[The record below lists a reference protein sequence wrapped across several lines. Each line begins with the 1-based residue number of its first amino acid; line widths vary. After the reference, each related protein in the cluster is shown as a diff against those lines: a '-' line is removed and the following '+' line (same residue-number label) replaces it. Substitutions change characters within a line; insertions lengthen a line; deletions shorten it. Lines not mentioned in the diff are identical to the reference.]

1 MKGPTPV
8 TVDDMWR
15 MIWEQRCYSIVMVT
29 SLFELGKV
37 GVCALVLSLLYC
49 TASDWNN
56 WFSSLNVRNIG
67 QTKELKSTETLK

>member
-37 GVCALVLSLLYC
+37 SVCALVYPYYIALQV
-49 TASDWNN
+49 TGT
-56 WFSSLNVRNIG
+56 IG
-67 QTKELKSTETLK
+67 FAA